1 MRGFLLLLLLIS
13 LSDSSWG
20 KKFRWCTV
28 SEREQRKCAELSKAL
43 VAVLPPAAIN
53 AFARLSCIKAHS
65 TADCISKIR
74 ANQADAITLDAGD
87 VYTAVKQF
95 NLVMVAKELYP
106 DGGCVFAV
114 AVVRNQ
120 SLDIRSLHKTRSCHS
135 GARSTAGWNLP
146 MGFLLSR
153 NYLQLYEEQP
163 LSEAISSFFSASCI
177 PGAASLAPELC
188 TLCQGQK
195 SYTRDKNYFCEAS
208 ENEPFYDSEGA
219 FRCLKRGKADVAFLD
234 HTAILHT
241 DESERESFRLLC
253 ADGSRAELADF
264 RRCNLGRG
272 PGRAVVT
279 RHNYRKIAR
288 KFLTVAQR
296 LFGRRGRE
304 GQRFQLFESSALGGR
319 NLMFRDVTEKL
330 LILSDEVDINQILGL
345 DYVALLKGLG
355 HEGSSMD
362 NSVVRWCCISV
373 GEQKKCEEWALNIKS
388 DPLVC
393 VRAVSMRDCIEKIKR
408 DEVDAVSLDASH
420 VYIAGKCG
428 LVPVAAEYY
437 AYREYFWKGCM
448 PGARGSLCKVCIG
461 GDEDLGAKPSNQRC
475 AANHN
480 ERYYGNMGSLRCLVG
495 DPSGKSFGDV
505 AFLEQHSLLDNI
517 ENLERSGWSSG
528 WTAQDLELLCPGG
541 HRAPLAQWR
550 ECHLGAVPPSVVMT
564 RPVLTTKIYDFLMK
578 TQVREQTEPEHTS
591 TSELHGRTY
600 TGLSA
605 CAVEQTFSVESLDL
619 ERSGWS
625 SGWTAQDLELLCPGG
640 HRAPLAQWRECHLG
654 AVPPSV
660 VMTRPV
666 LTTKIYDFLMKTQET
681 LEANPD
687 SDFQLFESQKYGE
700 SDLLFK
706 DLTECLVHTSHLD
719 HRAILGEEFYQ
730 LVEAAFNSTQAGS

>member
-1 MRGFLLLLLLIS
+1 MQYHNSVVVALFESCGIVAQYYWEEVQVVHRV
-13 LSDSSWG
+13 
-20 KKFRWCTV
+20 R
-28 SEREQRKCAELSKAL
+28 ERAEEVCRAVQGPGSGAPSRSHQCVRQAL
-43 VAVLPPAAIN
+43 
-53 AFARLSCIKAHS
+53 
-65 TADCISKIR
+65 
-74 ANQADAITLDAGD
+74 
-87 VYTAVKQF
+87 
-95 NLVMVAKELYP
+95 
-106 DGGCVFAV
+106 
-114 AVVRNQ
+114 
-120 SLDIRSLHKTRSCHS
+120 LHKGTQHGRLH
-135 GARSTAGWNLP
+135 
-146 MGFLLSR
+146 
-153 NYLQLYEEQP
+153 QQ
-163 LSEAISSFFSASCI
+163 
-177 PGAASLAPELC
+177 
-188 TLCQGQK
+188 
-195 SYTRDKNYFCEAS
+195 DK
-208 ENEPFYDSEGA
+208 
-219 FRCLKRGKADVAFLD
+219 
-234 HTAILHT
+234 
-241 DESERESFRLLC
+241 ESERESFRLLC

-437 AYREYFWKGCM
+437 GKFGCAVTMRDEVDAVSLDASHVYIAGKCGLVPVAAEYYGETCVPAAGGTKGSAHYETEVLPPVYAVAVVKKSSRNVYFGNLSGRRSCHSQIYSPAGWLLPANHTIRANGNQSSHRDFNTGDRLAGWLLFLSRVSSRVSRGTSSRSLTPSPPLPSPPLQKGCM

-578 TQVREQTEPEHTS
+578 TQ
-591 TSELHGRTY
+591 
-600 TGLSA
+600 
-605 CAVEQTFSVESLDL
+605 
-619 ERSGWS
+619 
-625 SGWTAQDLELLCPGG
+625 
-640 HRAPLAQWRECHLG
+640 
-654 AVPPSV
+654 
-660 VMTRPV
+660 
-666 LTTKIYDFLMKTQET
+666 ET

-730 LVEAAFNSTQAGS
+730 LVEAAFNSTQADILQFCKQDVCSIY